1 MNKYKLALIEHAK
14 TEPLASH
21 YTSLA
26 AYNMAYMAWHDRYV
40 SLMAIA
46 AKQNKGL

>member
-21 YTSLA
+21 YSTIA
-26 AYNMAYMAWHDRYV
+26 AYNSAYMAWHDRYV

-46 AKQNKGL
+46 AKHNKGL